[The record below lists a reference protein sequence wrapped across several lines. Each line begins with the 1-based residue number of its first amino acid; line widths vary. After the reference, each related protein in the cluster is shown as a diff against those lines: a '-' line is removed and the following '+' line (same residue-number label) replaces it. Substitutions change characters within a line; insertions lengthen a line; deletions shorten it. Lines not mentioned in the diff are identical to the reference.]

1 MALELVKCRHCGFE
15 FRTDVEA
22 LIDEGETTAVR
33 ALTGKPETRK
43 LQTIDLFC
51 PECKRYFKHM
61 VG

>member
-1 MALELVKCRHCGFE
+1 MALKLVKCRHCGFE
-15 FRTDVEA
+15 FRTNVEA

-51 PECKRYFKHM
+51 PECKRYFKHT